1 MLHKALQD
9 VKHLEALFAMT
20 LWSDS
25 GSSSKSPVSGL
36 HDVRG
41 RVLRRITVELL
52 DA

>member
-1 MLHKALQD
+1 VILEGFPAKAR
-9 VKHLEALFAMT
+9 
-20 LWSDS
+20 
-25 GSSSKSPVSGL
+25 PVSGL